1 MSIDLSQFND
11 AFFEEA
17 LGYLDQAE
25 DDLLRLEKAP
35 LNPDDCKTSIDS
47 AFRAIHSIKGSAGSL
62 GFLEIDRL
70 SHALE
75 TVLELFRQ
83 QADPAGK
90 GTTNVD
96 LNIGV
101 DTFDLLLS
109 SVDLLRVQIS
119 SAQSKSGDVSPSR
132 VNALIAKLEHV
143 NSASTSDSSNTFDIQ
158 LVPSQA
164 MLDSGNDPLR
174 YIDTLAAL
182 GSQTIKAYWDDSQ
195 PHCYLSWVITL
206 KTNRSIS
213 EIEAIFEW
221 IEDVCQF
228 SVNVQ
233 GVIQETKAHRTTD
246 VVEIDAP
253 IAKATTI
260 AKEASAKQVRTIQ
273 VRPERIDE
281 LMGALGELAI
291 YQAEIENKL
300 QSQNAN
306 QETSELF
313 VRLARQTSGLQD
325 AIMAMRMSP
334 IHHLFSRFE
343 RTVRDAQVEL
353 GKEVH
358 LIVEGENAELDSSM
372 IERLIDPLTHLIRNA
387 LDHGVETPDFRVS
400 IGKPRS
406 AKLTLKA
413 EQHSNAFL
421 ISIEDD
427 GKGFDIEAIK
437 QRAIEKKI
445 AKEADTKT
453 DSQWAN
459 MIFVPGFSTTTQVS
473 RWSGRGVGLDVVLKE
488 IEKIKGQLDI
498 HSSPGVG
505 TRFVISIPLT
515 LALSDALIIRSGDDH
530 YAVILSA
537 VKECIQATASRIET
551 LPNQQQ
557 LYRLRDEL
565 LPYAALPDLMSGEVP
580 SSGKTEEH
588 FPAIVIRSGQHAALL
603 QVSEIIGQ
611 RQIVIKSHE
620 KNLGTVKYCESA
632 TVLPN
637 GTVAFVLNAN
647 TIVRAVG
654 ISEEAL

>member
-17 LGYLDQAE
+17 LAYLDQAE
-25 DDLLRLEKAP
+25 DDLLRLEKAS
-35 LNPDDCKTSIDS
+35 LNPDDCKNSIDS

-75 TVLELFRQ
+75 TVLEIFRQ
-83 QADPAGK
+83 QADHTGK
-90 GTTNVD
+90 ASTNVG
-96 LNIGV
+96 LNIDS

-109 SVDLLRVQIS
+109 SVDLLRVQIA

-164 MLDSGNDPLR
+164 MLDSGNEPLR
-174 YIDTLAAL
+174 YIDTLATL
-182 GSQTIKAYWDDSQ
+182 GSQTVKAYWDDSE
-195 PHCYLSWVITL
+195 PDCFLSWVITL

-213 EIEAIFEW
+213 EIKAIFEW

-228 SVNVQ
+228 SVNVH
-233 GVIQETKAHRTTD
+233 GVSQETKAHRTTD

-253 IAKATTI
+253 IAMATTI

-300 QSQNAN
+300 QSQKAS

-343 RTVRDAQVEL
+343 RIVRDAQVEL

-387 LDHGVETPDFRVS
+387 LDHGVETPDFRES

-445 AKEADTKT
+445 AKETDTKT

-459 MIFVPGFSTTTQVS
+459 MIFMPGFSTTTQVS

-565 LPYAALPDLMSGEVP
+565 LPYAALPDLMSGEIP

>member
-25 DDLLRLEKAP
+25 DDLLRLEKAS
-35 LNPDDCKTSIDS
+35 LNPEDRRRSIDS

-75 TVLELFRQ
+75 TVLEIFRQ
-83 QADPAGK
+83 QADHTGK
-90 GTTNVD
+90 VSTNVG
-96 LNIGV
+96 LNIDS

-109 SVDLLRVQIS
+109 SVDLLRVQIA

-143 NSASTSDSSNTFDIQ
+143 NSASTSDNSNTFDIHF
-158 LVPSQA
+158 VPSQA

-174 YIDTLAAL
+174 YIDTLATL
-182 GSQTIKAYWDDSQ
+182 GSQTVKAYWDDSQ
-195 PHCYLSWVITL
+195 PDCFISWVITL

-213 EIEAIFEW
+213 QVEAIFEW

-233 GVIQETKAHRTTD
+233 RVSQETKAHRTTD

-253 IAKATTI
+253 IAMATTI

-300 QSQNAN
+300 QSQKAS

-334 IHHLFSRFE
+334 IHHLFSRFD

-387 LDHGVETPDFRVS
+387 LDHGIETPDFRES
-400 IGKPRS
+400 TGKPRS
-406 AKLTLKA
+406 AKLILKA

-445 AKEADTKT
+445 AKETDTKT

-459 MIFVPGFSTTTQVS
+459 MIFMPGFSTTTQVS

-565 LPYAALPDLMSGEVP
+565 LPYAALPDLMSGEVR

-588 FPAIVIRSGQHAALL
+588 FPAIVVRSGQHAALL

>member
-35 LNPDDCKTSIDS
+35 LNPDDCKTTIDS

-90 GTTNVD
+90 ATTKVD
-96 LNIGV
+96 LSIGA

-143 NSASTSDSSNTFDIQ
+143 NSASTSDSSNTFDIRF
-158 LVPSQA
+158 VPSQA
-164 MLDSGNDPLR
+164 MLDSGNEPLR

-182 GSQTIKAYWDDSQ
+182 GSQTVKAYWDDSQ
-195 PHCYLSWVITL
+195 PDCRLSWEITL
-206 KTNRSIS
+206 KTNRSIL
-213 EIEAIFEW
+213 EIEAVFEW

-228 SVNVQ
+228 SVNVH
-233 GVIQETKAHRTTD
+233 GVSQETKAHRTTD

-253 IAKATTI
+253 IAMATTI

-300 QSQNAN
+300 QSQNTN

-358 LIVEGENAELDSSM
+358 LMVEGENAELDSSL

-387 LDHGVETPDFRVS
+387 LDHGVETPDFRES

-413 EQHSNAFL
+413 NQHSNAFL

-437 QRAIEKKI
+437 QRAIEKQI
-445 AKEADTKT
+445 AKETDTKT

-459 MIFVPGFSTTTQVS
+459 MIFMPGFSTTTQVS

-530 YAVILSA
+530 YAVILTA

-588 FPAIVIRSGQHAALL
+588 FPAIVVRSGQHAALL

>member
-25 DDLLRLEKAP
+25 YELLRLEKGS
-35 LNPDDCKTSIDS
+35 LDPDDCRRSVDS

-75 TVLELFRQ
+75 TVLEVFRQ
-83 QADPAGK
+83 QADHANK
-90 GTTNVD
+90 TSTKVA
-96 LNIGV
+96 LNIGAE
-101 DTFDLLLS
+101 TFDLLLS
-109 SVDLLRVQIS
+109 SVDLLRVQIA
-119 SAQSKSGDVSPSR
+119 SAQNKSGDISPSK

-143 NSASTSDSSNTFDIQ
+143 NGASTCDSSITFDIQ
-158 LVPSQA
+158 FAPSQA
-164 MLDSGNDPLR
+164 MLDSGNEPLR
-174 YIDTLAAL
+174 YVDTLATL
-182 GSQTIKAYWDDSQ
+182 GSQTVKAYWDDSRSDC
-195 PHCYLSWVITL
+195 PLSWVITL
-206 KTNRSIS
+206 KTTRSIL

-233 GVIQETKAHRTTD
+233 GVSQETNTYRTTD
-246 VVEIDAP
+246 V
-253 IAKATTI
+253 
-260 AKEASAKQVRTIQ
+260 SAKQVRTIQ
-273 VRPERIDE
+273 VRPEKIDE
-281 LMGALGELAI
+281 LVAALGELAI

-300 QSQNAN
+300 QSQKAS

-353 GKEVH
+353 GKEVR
-358 LIVEGENAELDSSM
+358 LIFEGENAELDSSM

-387 LDHGVETPDFRVS
+387 LDHGIENPDFRES

-406 AKLTLKA
+406 ANLTLKA
-413 EQHSNAFL
+413 EQQSNAFL

-427 GKGFDIEAIK
+427 GKGFDIAAIK
-437 QRAIEKKI
+437 QRAIEKEI
-445 AKEADTKT
+445 AKETDTKT
-453 DSQWAN
+453 DSQWAS
-459 MIFVPGFSTTTQVS
+459 MIFMPGFSTTTQVS

-537 VKECIQATASRIET
+537 VKECIQATPARIET
-551 LPNQQQ
+551 LPNQQR

-565 LPYAALPDLMSGEVP
+565 LPYAALPDLMSGENP
-580 SSGKTEEH
+580 SIGKVKAH
-588 FPAIVIRSGQHAALL
+588 FPAVVIRSGQHAVLL
-603 QVSEIIGQ
+603 QVTEIIGQ

-620 KNLGTVKYCESA
+620 KNLGAVKYCESA

-637 GTVAFVLNAN
+637 GAVAFVLNAN
-647 TIVRAVG
+647 AIVRAVG